1 MTKSAQDATRTA
13 VLASIGR
20 FHRYDEDLAAGAQPS
35 PEQLEALKG
44 EGFEVIFNISP
55 ASARNAL
62 PAEAGIVE
70 GLGMD
75 YVHFPVDCSNLRPIH
90 YREFRG
96 ILSGI
101 EDKKVFVHC
110 GGNIKS
116 SNLLHMY
123 LVLERGVP
131 EEESL
136 AILRQIQDPEA
147 KWFAYFKSMGMR
159 GLS

>member
-1 MTKSAQDATRTA
+1 MNPSTQDTARTA

-35 PEQLEALKG
+35 PEQLEALRD

-55 ASARNAL
+55 ASTRNAL
-62 PAEAGIVE
+62 AGEAGIVE

-90 YREFRG
+90 YKTFRG
-96 ILSGI
+96 IMGGLEGKRI
-101 EDKKVFVHC
+101 FVHC

-116 SNLLHMY
+116 SNLIHMY
-123 LVLERGVP
+123 LVLEGGMK

-136 AILRQIQDPEA
+136 ATLKTIQDPEP
-147 KWFAYFKSMGMR
+147 KWFAYFRTMGMQ